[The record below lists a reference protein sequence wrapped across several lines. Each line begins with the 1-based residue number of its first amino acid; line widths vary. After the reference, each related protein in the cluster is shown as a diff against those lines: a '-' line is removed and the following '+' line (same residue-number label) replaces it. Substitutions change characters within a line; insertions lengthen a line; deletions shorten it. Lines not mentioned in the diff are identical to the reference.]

1 MRHTPHSWKTCL
13 MLGLLL
19 SACTTGRTFSVDDT
33 LSADL
38 EDCERVAV
46 VHRSD
51 QGPQKEIHK
60 YTCED
65 QTALRVYLVSQEHM
79 TVIRTD
85 GGRCYQ
91 AFWTERAVPTVSCA
105 LFQTLEAEVQQT
117 LGSS

>member
-1 MRHTPHSWKTCL
+1 MKYASTISICL

-19 SACTTGRTFSVDDT
+19 SACSSGRAFSVNET

-38 EDCERVAV
+38 EGCERVAV
-46 VHRSD
+46 VDRSE

-60 YTCED
+60 YTCDD

-79 TVIRTD
+79 TVIRTNE
-85 GGRCYQ
+85 GRCYQ

-105 LFQTLEAEVQQT
+105 LFQTLEAEMQQA
-117 LGSS
+117 LGSP

>member
-1 MRHTPHSWKTCL
+1 MKYPYTISICL

-19 SACTTGRTFSVDDT
+19 SACTTGRSFNVEET

-38 EDCERVAV
+38 DACERVV
-46 VHRSD
+46 VVDRSE

-60 YTCED
+60 YACEG
-65 QTALRVYLVSQEHM
+65 QTALRVYLLSQEHM

-85 GGRCYQ
+85 KGRCYQ

-105 LFQTLEAEVQQT
+105 LFQTLEAEVQQA